1 MNCTPVFG
9 VLGFDYRIST
19 VNETPRW
26 YAHAQTCE
34 ASRIWCISKKPDDH
48 DWLFQ
53 IVMARTPGIFTHFVK
68 SCIHNCFHRCHI
80 EMDAAEVNFNN
91 LGKTYPNT
99 VCTKDT
105 LSIVQCD
112 RVHAECLWRPLSL
125 STFPEFR
132 SGRCSKELFLRKLR
146 TTWKKKG
153 HHHHLDGRHQR
164 DLLVSLGQ
172 HLDCCADLNI
182 PSTAREWV
190 RDLVSKMEAAWGN
203 SHVLISKPVPYHNA
217 R

>member
-1 MNCTPVFG
+1 MRRSGDMLMHKPVKHPEFG
-9 VLGFDYRIST
+9 AYLKSPTTMTD
-19 VNETPRW
+19 
-26 YAHAQTCE
+26 C
-34 ASRIWCISKKPDDH
+34 SRLL
-48 DWLFQ
+48 WLELQ
-53 IVMARTPGIFTHFVK
+53 EYFTHFVK

-146 TTWKKKG
+146 TT
-153 HHHHLDGRHQR
+153 
-164 DLLVSLGQ
+164 
-172 HLDCCADLNI
+172 
-182 PSTAREWV
+182 
-190 RDLVSKMEAAWGN
+190 
-203 SHVLISKPVPYHNA
+203 
-217 R
+217 